1 MKKILLAS
9 LMLLGLVSCDDFLTK
24 DPLTSFQNDDF
35 WCNENNV
42 RGFAMGY
49 YAARFPGYGS
59 GDSGGTMSQ
68 RQALNDDFT
77 NTSLSGFAA
86 APIVKGGSWGSHLS
100 NIRRDNIF
108 IDRVERVTEWNEETA
123 NHWRGIARFFRGYDY
138 ATFASIYKNVPY
150 YDHELTIDSDDL
162 FRKQDDVF
170 YVMDKV
176 LEDYEFASKN
186 VLVSDTKTG
195 PDGQVITQGVVDAF
209 MSRDMLLMGTKLKY
223 DPATTTEQMEHVAK
237 YLQAAKDA
245 AWRVISSN
253 RYSLCP
259 SFHDLFSTID
269 ISQTAEVKQEMILWR
284 QYATGQV
291 THAIMT
297 YDRDLTVQGQSG
309 TKDLINSYLCLNGMP
324 INTTAGVNP
333 QFKGDKSADN
343 EMSNRDPR
351 LNQTFKDDFYVQY
364 GEYPGYAQSGYK
376 RWLFLNKQH
385 EDDLEST
392 QSFNITDAP
401 IIRLGEVMLN
411 YIEAAAELETLG
423 KYTVTQ
429 EDVDATINKLR
440 TRASFG
446 GKLAKLQIIGGQP
459 AVNGVVFD
467 DADRDPD
474 VPSFL
479 WEIRRERRVELVYQG
494 FRLNDLKRW
503 RKIHYLNSDLY
514 PKKTIGCWLKKS
526 DQYKNLI
533 LCDENGIVISNAGNA
548 KGEGYIK
555 VSMTPRNADNGYV
568 LDRNY
573 WDCIPLYEI
582 DYYERNGSHLEQNPG
597 WPQGGA
603 DAE

>member
-1 MKKILLAS
+1 M
-9 LMLLGLVSCDDFLTK
+9 
-24 DPLTSFQNDDF
+24 
-35 WCNENNV
+35 
-42 RGFAMGY
+42 
-49 YAARFPGYGS
+49 
-59 GDSGGTMSQ
+59 
-68 RQALNDDFT
+68 
-77 NTSLSGFAA
+77 
-86 APIVKGGSWGSHLS
+86 
-100 NIRRDNIF
+100 
-108 IDRVERVTEWNEETA
+108 
-123 NHWRGIARFFRGYDY
+123 
-138 ATFASIYKNVPY
+138 
-150 YDHELTIDSDDL
+150 
-162 FRKQDDVF
+162 
-170 YVMDKV
+170 
-176 LEDYEFASKN
+176 
-186 VLVSDTKTG
+186 
-195 PDGQVITQGVVDAF
+195 
-209 MSRDMLLMGTKLKY
+209 
-223 DPATTTEQMEHVAK
+223 
-237 YLQAAKDA
+237 
-245 AWRVISSN
+245 
-253 RYSLCP
+253 
-259 SFHDLFSTID
+259 
-269 ISQTAEVKQEMILWR
+269 
-284 QYATGQV
+284 
-291 THAIMT
+291 
-297 YDRDLTVQGQSG
+297 
-309 TKDLINSYLCLNGMP
+309 
-324 INTTAGVNP
+324 
-333 QFKGDKSADN
+333 
-343 EMSNRDPR
+343 
-351 LNQTFKDDFYVQY
+351 
-364 GEYPGYAQSGYK
+364 
-376 RWLFLNKQH
+376 
-385 EDDLEST
+385 
-392 QSFNITDAP
+392 
-401 IIRLGEVMLN
+401 
-411 YIEAAAELETLG
+411 ETLG